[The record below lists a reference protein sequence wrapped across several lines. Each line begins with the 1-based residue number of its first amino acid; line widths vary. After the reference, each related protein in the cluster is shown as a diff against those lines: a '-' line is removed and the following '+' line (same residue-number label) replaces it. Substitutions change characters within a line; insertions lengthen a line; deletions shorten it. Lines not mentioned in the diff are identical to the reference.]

1 MKRLI
6 LSLTSTFFA
15 LFTIY
20 NHSAIA
26 QFNWNNTLDV
36 NQNIF
41 LINSH
46 KLLAVNNLSE
56 MENPEPLK
64 NQENFSEAR
73 INSLNRIRRRN
84 HVNNYSIKKPSYFNR
99 SLSYQTQETSVIN
112 LDYYNLKQPHNLV
125 ISSHARL
132 NGEISLNGRVIK
144 TIRGNRVAINLS
156 NCLSRGRN
164 TLEIEGN
171 YRPVSSSVQVEFS
184 APGTVVSQSTGGSG
198 TIAQTFVIDVR

>member
-15 LFTIY
+15 FFTTY

-26 QFNWNNTLDV
+26 QFNGNKTLDV
-36 NQNIF
+36 NQTSF
-41 LINSH
+41 FINSPQ
-46 KLLAVNNLSE
+46 LLSFNNSYE
-56 MENPEPLK
+56 MEKPELLK
-64 NQENFSEAR
+64 NSKNFSKAR
-73 INSLNRIRRRN
+73 INSLNRIRRRTY
-84 HVNNYSIKKPSYFNR
+84 VNNYSIKKPSYFNR

-184 APGTVVSQSTGGSG
+184 APGMVVSQSTGGSG
-198 TIAQTFVIDVR
+198 TIAQTLIIDVR